1 MFTKREVIGMI
12 LGGLVYHVFVTMR
25 LYYIGR
31 DIDFGDVAS
40 ISMCMIIGAVL
51 KKIIMSVNQLCKKK
65 KCKKKDNIDY
75 DD

>member
-1 MFTKREVIGMI
+1 MFTKREVTSII

-31 DIDFGDVAS
+31 DINFGDVAS
-40 ISMCMIIGAVL
+40 IAICVTIGAFF

-65 KCKKKDNIDY
+65 KCKKEKIDY
-75 DD
+75 DN